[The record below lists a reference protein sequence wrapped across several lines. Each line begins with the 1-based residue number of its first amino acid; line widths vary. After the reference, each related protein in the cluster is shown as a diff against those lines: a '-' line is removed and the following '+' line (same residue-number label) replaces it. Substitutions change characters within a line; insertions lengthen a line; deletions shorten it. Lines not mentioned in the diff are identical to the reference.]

1 MGISLYFIL
10 DNTKSVVL
18 NITNAMKNERLFV
31 RFVRFKKVS
40 FPKKGVLREKR
51 KTKKKKVTQR
61 KRNIKEK
68 RVTPL
73 KVPFFQR
80 MSAIFIYI

>member
-1 MGISLYFIL
+1 M
-10 DNTKSVVL
+10 
-18 NITNAMKNERLFV
+18 

-51 KTKKKKVTQR
+51 KTKKKKVAQR

-73 KVPFFQR
+73 KTPFFQR
-80 MSAIFIYI
+80 TNLIYIY